1 MRDPGRIPPAPGAP
15 PQCLEE
21 PPMRPVL
28 IRGLTAAA
36 AVPLITGLGVAVAT
50 SASAAAGCR
59 VAYRASSWNVGLTA
73 QVTVTNLGDA
83 IYGGWRGSLSFPGN
97 QQVTQGWSA
106 TITQSGKA
114 VTATNP
120 SWA

>member
-36 AVPLITGLGVAVAT
+36 AATLITGLGVAVAT

-59 VAYRASSWNVGLTA
+59 VASTANSWNGGFTA
-73 QVTVTNLGDA
+73 TVTVTNLGYA
-83 IYGGWRGSLSFPGN
+83 ISGGWRVAWSFPGN

-106 TITQSGKA
+106 TITQSGNA

-120 SWA
+120 